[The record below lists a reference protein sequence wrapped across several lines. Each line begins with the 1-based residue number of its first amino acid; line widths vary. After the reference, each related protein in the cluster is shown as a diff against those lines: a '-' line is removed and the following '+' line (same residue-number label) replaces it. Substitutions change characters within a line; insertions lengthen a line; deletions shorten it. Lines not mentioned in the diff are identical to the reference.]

1 MNKEIIDLRTLDES
15 LLNTRIIDLINSYN
29 LQEQKEIITSYSI
42 IILNTDDICIGKTIK
57 KENSYN
63 VQGYLFSKT
72 FILNTYKNYR
82 LPKNKQTY
90 IIYESQIRK
99 IVNIDESEYNTYYKI
114 LSKIEKEQN
123 YYKRIFK
130 KIIKKYENETFSK
143 MINYIQPSEDIYLIV
158 YIKSIPEKYLTL
170 TVKELKEELLQDYQ
184 EVVKECTKHR
194 LSLSDKI
201 NKLFLNENNEIV
213 KINDITDKNIE
224 TTKIIWNESF
234 SGFSFYDDKIAN
246 LNYKELKQEDEFIF
260 DEMQNI
266 VSNLKV
272 VYNNIYK
279 NYINKD

>member
-15 LLNTRIIDLINSYN
+15 LLNTRIIDLINSYKV
-29 LQEQKEIITSYSI
+29 QEQKEINTSYSI
-42 IILNTDDICIGKTIK
+42 IILKTDDIFIGKTIK

-72 FILNTYKNYR
+72 FITNYR
-82 LPKNKQTY
+82 FQKNKKTY
-90 IIYESQIRK
+90 ILYESQIRK
-99 IVNIDESEYNTYYKI
+99 IVNIDESEYNTYYNI

-123 YYKRIFK
+123 YYKCIFK

-158 YIKSIPEKYLTL
+158 YIKSIPEKDLTL
-170 TVKELKEELLQDYQ
+170 TVKELKEERLQQYQ

-201 NKLFLNENNEIV
+201 NKLFLNDKNEIV
-213 KINDITDKNIE
+213 KINDITEKNIE
-224 TTKIIWNESF
+224 TTKIMWNESF

-246 LNYKELKQEDEFIF
+246 FNYKELKLEDEFIF
-260 DEMQNI
+260 DEIQNI
-266 VSNLKV
+266 FANLKV
-272 VYNNIYK
+272 LYNNIYK
-279 NYINKD
+279 NYGK

>member
-15 LLNTRIIDLINSYN
+15 LLNTRIIDLINSYK
-29 LQEQKEIITSYSI
+29 LQEQKEINTSYSI
-42 IILNTDDICIGKTIK
+42 IILNTDGIFIGKTIK

-72 FILNTYKNYR
+72 FITNYR
-82 LPKNKQTY
+82 FQKNKKEY

-143 MINYIQPSEDIYLIV
+143 MLHYIQPSEDIYLIV

-170 TVKELKEELLQDYQ
+170 TVNELKKERLQEYQ
-184 EVVKECTKHR
+184 EVIKKCTKHR

-201 NKLFLNENNEIV
+201 NKLFLNDKNEIV
-213 KINDITDKNIE
+213 KINDITEKNIE

-234 SGFSFYDDKIAN
+234 SGFSFYDDNIAN
-246 LNYKELKQEDEFIF
+246 LNYKELKPEDEFIF
-260 DEMQNI
+260 DEIQNI
-266 VSNLKV
+266 FANLKV
-272 VYNNIYK
+272 LYNNIYK

>member
-15 LLNTRIIDLINSYN
+15 LLNTRIIDLINSYK
-29 LQEQKEIITSYSI
+29 LQEQKGINTSYSI
-42 IILNTDDICIGKTIK
+42 IILKTDDIFIGKTIK

-72 FILNTYKNYR
+72 FITNYR
-82 LPKNKQTY
+82 FQKIKKTY

-99 IVNIDESEYNTYYKI
+99 IVNIDESEYNTYYQI

-143 MINYIQPSEDIYLIV
+143 MINYIQPSEDTYLLV
-158 YIKSIPEKYLTL
+158 YIKSIQEKYLTL
-170 TVKELKEELLQDYQ
+170 TVKELKEKRLQEYQ

-201 NKLFLNENNEIV
+201 NKLFLNDNNEIV

-224 TTKIIWNESF
+224 TTKIIWNESL
-234 SGFSFYDDKIAN
+234 SSFSFYDDKIAN
-246 LNYKELKQEDEFIF
+246 LKYKELKPEDEFIF
-260 DEMQNI
+260 DEVQNI
-266 VSNLKV
+266 FANLKV
-272 VYNNIYK
+272 LYNNIYK
-279 NYINKD
+279 NYGK

>member
-15 LLNTRIIDLINSYN
+15 LLNTRIIDLINSYK
-29 LQEQKEIITSYSI
+29 LQEQKGIITSYSI
-42 IILNTDDICIGKTIK
+42 IILKTDDIFIGKTIK

-72 FILNTYKNYR
+72 FITNYR
-82 LPKNKQTY
+82 FQKNKKTY

-114 LSKIEKEQN
+114 LSQIEKEQN

-143 MINYIQPSEDIYLIV
+143 MINYIQPSEEIYFIV

-170 TVKELKEELLQDYQ
+170 TLKELKEERLQEYQ
-184 EVVKECTKHR
+184 QVVNECTKHR

-201 NKLFLNENNEIV
+201 NKLFLNDKNEIV
-213 KINDITDKNIE
+213 KINDITEKNIE

-234 SGFSFYDDKIAN
+234 SSFAYYDDNIAN
-246 LNYKELKQEDEFIF
+246 LNYKELKPEDEFIF
-260 DEMQNI
+260 DEIQNI
-266 VSNLKV
+266 FANLKV
-272 VYNNIYK
+272 LYNNIYK
-279 NYINKD
+279 NYGK

>member
-15 LLNTRIIDLINSYN
+15 LLNTRIIDLINSYK
-29 LQEQKEIITSYSI
+29 LQEQKEINTSYSI
-42 IILNTDDICIGKTIK
+42 IILKTDGIFIGKTIK

-72 FILNTYKNYR
+72 FITNYR
-82 LPKNKQTY
+82 FQKNKKAY

-123 YYKRIFK
+123 YYKRMFK

-143 MINYIQPSEDIYLIV
+143 MINYIQPNEDTYLVV
-158 YIKSIPEKYLTL
+158 YIKSITEKYLTL
-170 TVKELKEELLQDYQ
+170 TVKELKEERLQEYQ
-184 EVVKECTKHR
+184 EVVNKCTKHR

-201 NKLFLNENNEIV
+201 NKLFLNDKNEIV
-213 KINDITDKNIE
+213 KINDITEKNIE

-246 LNYKELKQEDEFIF
+246 LNYKELKPEDEFIF
-260 DEMQNI
+260 DEIQNI
-266 VSNLKV
+266 FANLKV
-272 VYNNIYK
+272 LYNNIYK
-279 NYINKD
+279 NYGK

>member
-15 LLNTRIIDLINSYN
+15 LLNTRIIDLINSYK
-29 LQEQKEIITSYSI
+29 LQEQKEINTSYSI
-42 IILNTDDICIGKTIK
+42 IILKTDDIFIGKTIK

-72 FILNTYKNYR
+72 FITNYR
-82 LPKNKQTY
+82 FQKIKKTY

-99 IVNIDESEYNTYYKI
+99 IVNIDESEYNTYYQI

-143 MINYIQPSEDIYLIV
+143 MINYIQPSEDTYLLV
-158 YIKSIPEKYLTL
+158 YIKSIQEKYLTL
-170 TVKELKEELLQDYQ
+170 TVKELKEKRLQEYQ

-201 NKLFLNENNEIV
+201 NKLFLNDNNEIV

-224 TTKIIWNESF
+224 TTKIIWNESL

-246 LNYKELKQEDEFIF
+246 LKYKELKLEDEFIF
-260 DEMQNI
+260 DEIQNI
-266 VSNLKV
+266 FANLKV
-272 VYNNIYK
+272 LYNNIYK
-279 NYINKD
+279 NYGK

>member
-15 LLNTRIIDLINSYN
+15 LLNTRIIDLINSYK
-29 LQEQKEIITSYSI
+29 LQEQKGIITSYSI
-42 IILNTDDICIGKTIK
+42 IILKTDDIFIGKTIK

-72 FILNTYKNYR
+72 FITNYR
-82 LPKNKQTY
+82 FQKYKKTY

-114 LSKIEKEQN
+114 LSQIEKEQN

-143 MINYIQPSEDIYLIV
+143 MINYIQPSEELYFIV

-170 TVKELKEELLQDYQ
+170 TLKELKEERLQEYQ
-184 EVVKECTKHR
+184 QVVNECTKHR

-201 NKLFLNENNEIV
+201 NKLFLNDKNEIV
-213 KINDITDKNIE
+213 KINDITEKNIE

-234 SGFSFYDDKIAN
+234 SGFSYYDDNIAN
-246 LNYKELKQEDEFIF
+246 LNYKELKLEDEFIF
-260 DEMQNI
+260 DEIQNI
-266 VSNLKV
+266 FANLKV
-272 VYNNIYK
+272 LYNNIYK
-279 NYINKD
+279 NYGN

>member
-15 LLNTRIIDLINSYN
+15 LLNTRIIDLINSYK
-29 LQEQKEIITSYSI
+29 LQEQKEINTSYSI
-42 IILNTDDICIGKTIK
+42 IILKTDDIFIGKTIK

-72 FILNTYKNYR
+72 FITNYR
-82 LPKNKQTY
+82 FQKIKKTY

-143 MINYIQPSEDIYLIV
+143 MINYIQPSEDTYLLV
-158 YIKSIPEKYLTL
+158 YIKSIQEKYLTL
-170 TVKELKEELLQDYQ
+170 TVKELKEKRLQEYQ

-201 NKLFLNENNEIV
+201 NKLFLNDNNEIV

-224 TTKIIWNESF
+224 TTKIIWNESL
-234 SGFSFYDDKIAN
+234 SSFSFYDDKIAN
-246 LNYKELKQEDEFIF
+246 LKYKELKPEDEFIF
-260 DEMQNI
+260 DEVQNI
-266 VSNLKV
+266 FANLKV
-272 VYNNIYK
+272 LYNNIYK
-279 NYINKD
+279 NYGK